1 MKDLVNRAIS
11 LGLGVVVESKEQIEK
26 VVDDLVKKGEMSRA
40 ESSSVVNELVAK
52 GEELKGKIESIVRD
66 RMQAIAGE
74 RGWATREE
82 INHLE
87 ARVKKLEALLQEKQQ
102 D

>member
-40 ESSSVVNELVAK
+40 ESSSVVSELVAK
-52 GEELKGKIESIVRD
+52 GEEMKGKIESIVRD

-74 RGWATREE
+74 KGWVTREE
-82 INHLE
+82 IRHLE
-87 ARVKKLEALLQEKQQ
+87 ARIAKVEAMLQEKQQ